1 MCGISGVVGLPQ
13 DQAVPAVE
21 RMCDHMLPRGPDD
34 GGVEWLSATTA
45 LGSRRLAI
53 IDLSPA
59 GHQPMR
65 DPERGTTLVFNG
77 MIYNFRELHSRLES
91 EGERFLSACDTEVV
105 LRAYSHYG
113 ADCVSHL
120 RGMFA
125 FAIWDERQRVLFLA
139 RDRLGIKPLYYVLR
153 EGHLLFASQVKA
165 LLQSGHV
172 PQRLSTPGLRS
183 YLAYGA
189 VSEPLTAIEGV
200 LALPAA
206 HRATLRDGR
215 LEVERYWEPP
225 AEETSEADRI
235 EALEELRALLDDSVR
250 RHLVSDAPLGIF
262 LSGGLDSSLLAALAS
277 RHTKHVRTVSVIFD
291 DPALAETQ
299 YMESV
304 ARHIGSEH
312 VALPLRPQE
321 LLMLLDDAFEAM
333 DQPTFDGINTFVVSR
348 AAAQTGLKVALS
360 GLGADE
366 LFDGYGYVGR
376 VRLLERA
383 RRLPQPL
390 TLLASRWAS
399 SFLGERGRKP
409 SVWLRAGEQGSS
421 YELLRRLFLEPD
433 VRALIGRATRV
444 GMPMPARISA
454 GESLYHQVSE
464 LDLTN
469 YMENVLL
476 RDTDAMSMSRGL
488 EVRVPYLDHPLVEWA
503 LRQPERTKGR
513 HKALLISAASGLLP
527 AEVLKR
533 AKHGF
538 LLPLP
543 RWIRGELKSEVDEKL
558 RRPPE
563 ALAELV
569 DVAAIADIWEEHKAS
584 GHRWLQPWA
593 LYALARWVD
602 SLAVPSRVAS

>member
-1 MCGISGVVGLPQ
+1 MCGISGVVGLPR
-13 DQAVPAVE
+13 DQAVRAVE

-34 GGVEWLSATTA
+34 AGVEWFSETTA

-59 GHQPMR
+59 GHQPMG

-77 MIYNFRELHSRLES
+77 MIYNFRELRSRLES
-91 EGERFLSACDTEVV
+91 EGERFSSACDTEVV
-105 LRAYSHYG
+105 LRAYGRYG
-113 ADCVSHL
+113 ADCVSQL

-125 FAIWDERQRVLFLA
+125 FALWDERHRTLFLA
-139 RDRLGIKPLYYVLR
+139 RDRLGIKPFYYVFR
-153 EGHLLFASQVKA
+153 DGHLLFASQVKA

-172 PQRLSTPGLRS
+172 SRRVSIPGLCS

-225 AEETSEADRI
+225 AEETLAGVDRI

-250 RHLVSDAPLGIF
+250 RHLVSDAPLGVF

-277 RHTKHVRTVSVIFD
+277 HHAKHVRTVSVIFD

-312 VALPLRPQE
+312 VALRLRPQE
-321 LLMLLDDAFEAM
+321 LLVWLDDAFEAM
-333 DQPTFDGINTFVVSR
+333 DQPTFDGINTYVVSR

-376 VRLLERA
+376 TRLLESA
-383 RRLPQPL
+383 RRLPRPL
-390 TLLASRWAS
+390 KLLAARWAS

-433 VRALIGRATRV
+433 VRCLIGRATREGV
-444 GMPMPARISA
+444 PTPARISA
-454 GESLYHQVSE
+454 GKSLYHQVSE

-469 YMENVLL
+469 YMKNVLL
-476 RDTDAMSMSRGL
+476 RDTDAMSMSRSL
-488 EVRVPYLDHPLVEWA
+488 EVRVPYLDHTLVEWA

-513 HKALLISAASGLLP
+513 RKALLISAASGLLP

-543 RWIRGELKSEVDEKL
+543 RWIRGELKSELDDKL

-563 ALAELV
+563 VLAELV
-569 DVAAIADIWEEHKAS
+569 DVAAIADIWKEHNAS
-584 GHRWLQPWA
+584 GRGWLRPWA
-593 LYALARWVD
+593 LYSLSRWVE
-602 SLAVPSRVAS
+602 SIESAVP